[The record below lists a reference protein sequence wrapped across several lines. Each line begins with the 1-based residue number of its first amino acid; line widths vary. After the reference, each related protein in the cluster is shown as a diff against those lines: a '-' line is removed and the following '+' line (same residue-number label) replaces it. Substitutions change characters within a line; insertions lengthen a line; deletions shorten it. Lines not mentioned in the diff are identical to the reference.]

1 MIYHSYLLEVY
12 SFGEIHNYLFIYVSK
27 VPQELELYLAENVY
41 VTDGNLVLRTQYQ
54 PTMYGERQY
63 LWTSGWLDSEHK
75 FWQQFGRF
83 EINAKLPSMCS

>member
-1 MIYHSYLLEVY
+1 
-12 SFGEIHNYLFIYVSK
+12 
-27 VPQELELYLAENVY
+27 VY

-83 EINAKLPSMCS
+83 EINAKLPSMCANSINGVNAPMNSFLSYDFLHCK